1 MKRKYTSLKS
11 KIKTPIYSVFFG
23 VKKAL
28 SIEKIEEFKERR
40 FNCLIFFNKKEK
52 IYLGYIEIPEDS
64 YVYKRDMT
72 TLNLYSTIEI
82 TYANFGLPWEKNGK
96 KFYIGIFEKD
106 LKTLKENLKSL
117 VKQIESKE
125 ILHKALTGK
134 YEEMRYAFA
143 KTLNWNK
150 YLGKIHLIHPSKFPS
165 IEDKKR
171 SKKIK

>member
-1 MKRKYTSLKS
+1 MFFKLRKFLT
-11 KIKTPIYSVFFG
+11 IKKV
-23 VKKAL
+23 
-28 SIEKIEEFKERR
+28 EEFKEGY

-106 LKTLKENLKSL
+106 LKYLKEKLKSL

-125 ILHKALTGK
+125 ILNKALTEK

-150 YLGKIHLIHPSKFPS
+150 YLRKIHFLHPSKQPS
-165 IEDKKR
+165 IET
-171 SKKIK
+171 S